1 MAVEVIMPKLG
12 VDMQEGEI
20 IEWKK
25 QVGDVVNEGDVLLE
39 IMSDKTNMELEAED
53 SGVLLKIVRGNGE
66 VVPVTEVIAYI
77 GAEGEV
83 VEEGAAPAAADV
95 AKAEADL
102 KAAGLEVPA
111 APAQA
116 AQAPKAELAA
126 DEYDIIVVG
135 GGPAGYYAAIRGAQ
149 LGGKIAIVEK
159 SEFGGTCLNV
169 GCIPTKTY
177 LKNAEILDGLKIA
190 AGRGINLASTNY
202 TIDMDKTVDFKNTV
216 VKTLT
221 GGVQGLLKANKVT
234 IFKGLGQ
241 VNPDK
246 TVTIGSETIKG
257 RSIILATGSKV
268 SRINIPGIDSKL
280 VLTSDDILDL
290 REMPKSL
297 AVMGGGV
304 VGVELGL
311 VWASYGVE
319 VTVIEM
325 ADRIIPGMDRE
336 ISLELQ
342 KVLSKKGMKFLTSVG
357 VSEIVEANN
366 QLTIKLNNGE
376 EVVAEKALLSIGR
389 VPQMAG
395 LENLNLEMD
404 RGRIKVNA
412 YQETS
417 ILGIYAPGD
426 VNGTKMLAH
435 AAYRMGEVAAEN
447 AMQGNHHKAKLD
459 FTPAAVYTHPE
470 IAMVGL
476 TEEQAIEKYGKDNI
490 IIGRNSFTGN
500 GRAIASSEAHGFVK
514 VIAEKK
520 YHEILGVHIIGPI
533 AADMINEAA
542 TIMEAE
548 LTIDDVAASI
558 HGHPTFSEV
567 MYEAFL
573 DVLGVAIHN
582 PPKRK

>member
-1 MAVEVIMPKLG
+1 MAVEIIMPKLG

-25 QVGDVVNEGDVLLE
+25 QEGDLVKEGDVILE
-39 IMSDKTNMELEAED
+39 MMSDKTSMELEAED

-66 VVPVTEVIAYI
+66 TVPVTEVIGYI

-83 VEEGAAPAAADV
+83 IETGAAQVADI
-95 AKAEADL
+95 AQASADL

-111 APAQA
+111 TPAELPT
-116 AQAPKAELAA
+116 APKAELAA
-126 DEYDIIVVG
+126 DEYDMIVVG

-159 SEFGGTCLNV
+159 SEFGGTCLNK

-202 TIDMDKTVDFKNTV
+202 TIDMDKTVDFKNSV

-234 IFKGLGQ
+234 IFNGLGQ

-246 TVTIGSETIKG
+246 TVTIGSQTIKG
-257 RSIILATGSKV
+257 RSIVLATGSKV

-290 REMPKSL
+290 REIPKTL
-297 AVMGGGV
+297 TVMGGGV

-311 VWASYGVE
+311 VYASYGTE
-319 VTVIEM
+319 VTVVEM

-336 ISLELQ
+336 VSIELQ

-357 VSEIVEANN
+357 VSEIIEAND
-366 QLTIKLNNGE
+366 QLTIKLNDGSE
-376 EVVAEKALLSIGR
+376 IVSEKALLSIGR
-389 VPQMAG
+389 VPQLAG

-417 ILGIYAPGD
+417 ISGIYAPGD

-447 AMQGNHHKAKLD
+447 AIKGNHHKAKLD

-476 TEEQAIEKYGKDNI
+476 TEEQAREQYGNDVLVGKC
-490 IIGRNSFTGN
+490 SFTGN
-500 GRAIASSEAHGFVK
+500 GRAIASNEAHGFVK

-520 YHEILGVHIIGPI
+520 YHEILGVHIIGPV
-533 AADMINEAA
+533 AAEMINEAA
-542 TIMEAE
+542 TIMESE
-548 LTIDDVAASI
+548 LTVDDVAASI

>member
-1 MAVEVIMPKLG
+1 MAVEIIMPKLG
-12 VDMQEGEI
+12 VDMAEGEI

-25 QVGDVVNEGDVLLE
+25 AEGDTVAEGDVLLE
-39 IMSDKTNMELEAED
+39 IMSDKTNMEIEAED
-53 SGVLLKIVRGNGE
+53 SGVLLKITRQAGE
-66 VVPVTEVIAYI
+66 TVPVTETIGYI
-77 GAEGEV
+77 GEAGEEV
-83 VEEGAAPAAADV
+83 DV
-95 AKAEADL
+95 ASPASSDVVRTTEEL
-102 KAAGLEVPA
+102 EAAGLEVPK
-111 APAQA
+111 APLQEVA
-116 AQAPKAELAA
+116 KADKTPLA
-126 DEYDIIVVG
+126 DNEYDIVVVG

-177 LKNAEILDGLKIA
+177 LKNAEILDGIKHA

-202 TIDMDKTVDFKNTV
+202 TIDMDKTVDFKNSV

-221 GGVQGLLKANKVT
+221 GGVQGLLKANKVA
-234 IFKGLGQ
+234 IFNGLGQ

-257 RSIILATGSKV
+257 RNIILATGSKV

-325 ADRIIPGMDRE
+325 ADRIIPAMDKE
-336 ISLELQ
+336 VSLELQ
-342 KVLSKKGMKFLTSVG
+342 KILAKKGMTIKTSVG
-357 VSEIVEANN
+357 VEEIVEANN
-366 QLTIKLNNGE
+366 QLTLKLNDGS

-389 VPQMAG
+389 VPQMNG

-404 RGRIKVNA
+404 RNRIKVND

-417 ILGIYAPGD
+417 IPGIYAPGD

-447 AMQGNHHKAKLD
+447 AMHGNVRKANLE

-470 IAMVGL
+470 VAMVGM
-476 TEEQAIEKYGKDNI
+476 TEEDARAKYGDVL
-490 IIGRNSFTGN
+490 IGKNSFTGN
-500 GRAIASSEAHGFVK
+500 GRAIASNEAQGFVK
-514 VIAEKK
+514 VIADSK
-520 YHEILGVHIIGPI
+520 YHEILGVHIIGP
-533 AADMINEAA
+533 AAAEMINEAA
-542 TIMEAE
+542 TIMENE
-548 LTIDDVAASI
+548 LTVDELLLSI

-567 MYEAFL
+567 MYEAFA
-573 DVLGVAIHN
+573 DVLGEAIHN

>member
-1 MAVEVIMPKLG
+1 MAIEIIMPKLG

-25 QVGDVVNEGDVLLE
+25 QEGDFVNEGDVILE
-39 IMSDKTNMELEAED
+39 MMSDKTSMELEAEE
-53 SGVLLKIVRGNGE
+53 SGVLLKIVHGNGAT
-66 VVPVTEVIAYI
+66 VPVTEVIAYL
-77 GAEGEV
+77 GAAGES
-83 VEEGAAPAAADV
+83 VEVGAAPAPAEV
-95 AKAEADL
+95 AQVTADL

-111 APAQA
+111 APAA
-116 AQAPKAELAA
+116 APQAPKAELAA
-126 DEYDIIVVG
+126 DEYDMVVVG

-159 SEFGGTCLNV
+159 SEFGGTCLNK

-190 AGRGINLASTNY
+190 AERGINLASTNY
-202 TIDMDKTVDFKNTV
+202 TVDMDKTVDFKNKV

-234 IFKGLGQ
+234 IFNGLGQ

-246 TVTIGSETIKG
+246 TVVIGDKVIKG

-290 REMPKSL
+290 REIPKSL
-297 AVMGGGV
+297 TVMGGGV

-311 VWASYGVE
+311 VYASYGTE
-319 VTVIEM
+319 VTVVEM

-336 ISLELQ
+336 VSVELQ

-366 QLTIKLNNGE
+366 QLTIKLNDGSE
-376 EVVAEKALLSIGR
+376 IVSEKALLSIGR
-389 VPQMAG
+389 VPQLAG
-395 LENLNLEMD
+395 LENLNLELD
-404 RGRIKVNA
+404 RGRIKVNE

-417 ILGIYAPGD
+417 IPGIYAPGD

-447 AMQGNHHKAKLD
+447 AINGNHHKAKLD

-476 TEEQAIEKYGKDNI
+476 TEDQAIEKYGKENI
-490 IIGRNSFTGN
+490 LIGRNSFTGN
-500 GRAIASSEAHGFVK
+500 GRAIASNEAHGFVK

-520 YHEILGVHIIGPI
+520 YHEILGVHIIGPV
-533 AADMINEAA
+533 AAEMINEAA
-542 TIMEAE
+542 TIMESE
-548 LTIDDVAASI
+548 LTVDDVAASI